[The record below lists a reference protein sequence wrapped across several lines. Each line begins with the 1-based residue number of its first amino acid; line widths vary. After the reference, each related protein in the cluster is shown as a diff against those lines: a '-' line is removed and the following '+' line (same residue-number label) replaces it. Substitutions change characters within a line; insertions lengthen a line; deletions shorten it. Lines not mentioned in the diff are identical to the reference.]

1 MYVLGWHDLQVKT
14 PAADRPSSFGL
25 LVQWQIRADVLCTPL
40 YPRCPLYSSALSA
53 SSLPL
58 HLLTDFDVHL
68 EKFGDASV
76 QANRFAFVQ
85 LAFTVV
91 RGYTLLRA

>member
-1 MYVLGWHDLQVKT
+1 M
-14 PAADRPSSFGL
+14 ADWSGR
-25 LVQWQIRADVLCTPL
+25 VVTPL
-40 YPRCPLYSSALSA
+40 YPRCPLYGSALSA
-53 SSLPL
+53 SSLAL

-91 RGYTLLRA
+91 GGYTLLRA